1 MRGSEGEDVKLSLW
15 ATASDV
21 FSKPA
26 LRPHS
31 SKRRKD
37 ACLITLNALNAAV
50 SSVSSYIR
58 LIKITIEKTTVGCDA
73 GEARSIETYRSSL
86 TMLFFFLNFQS
97 HFLKASSRNRKKCQ
111 RVTLARLTLEL

>member
-26 LRPHS
+26 LHPHS
-31 SKRRKD
+31 SKQWKD

-58 LIKITIEKTTVGCDA
+58 FIKITIEKTTAGCDA
-73 GEARSIETYRSSL
+73 SQARSIETYRSSL
-86 TMLFFFLNFQS
+86 TIPFFFLNFQL
-97 HFLKASSRNRKKCQ
+97 HFLEK
-111 RVTLARLTLEL
+111 

>member
-1 MRGSEGEDVKLSLW
+1 MRGSKGEDVTLSLW

-26 LRPHS
+26 LHPHS
-31 SKRRKD
+31 SKQWKD

-86 TMLFFFLNFQS
+86 TMLFFFLNFQLR
-97 HFLKASSRNRKKCQ
+97 FLKASLRNEKNAK
-111 RVTLARLTLEL
+111 E

>member
-1 MRGSEGEDVKLSLW
+1 MKMSNFLCGQQPAMFLVNQHFILIH
-15 ATASDV
+15 
-21 FSKPA
+21 SKQW
-26 LRPHS
+26 
-31 SKRRKD
+31 KD

-86 TMLFFFLNFQS
+86 TMLFFFLNFQL
-97 HFLKASSRNRKKCQ
+97 HFLKASLRNKKKK
-111 RVTLARLTLEL
+111 RVTLARLTLAL